1 MWFWAVLLVLV
12 LVMAEPLVSL
22 LVLGI
27 GAILFLIIK
36 GIILLAGIIG
46 WWGLVGGV
54 IAAIAIYILW
64 RLIYL
69 KFFYHEYFDTNG

>member
-64 RLIYL
+64 RLI
-69 KFFYHEYFDTNG
+69 